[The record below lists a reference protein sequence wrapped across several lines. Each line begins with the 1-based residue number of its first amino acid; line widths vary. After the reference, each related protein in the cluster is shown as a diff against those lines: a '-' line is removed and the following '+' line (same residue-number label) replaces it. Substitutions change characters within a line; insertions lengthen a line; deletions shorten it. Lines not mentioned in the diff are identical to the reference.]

1 MKQKKVATNDFD
13 LEGFTNA
20 VLSFLGGEVSPDVHP
35 SYAIVK
41 VDAPG
46 GVPEFGPE
54 EGRSNFMEEFELA
67 IFYFFRSLL
76 PTLENQFDALT
87 AKAANLMMTPILSL
101 VMLIAL
107 DFSFSLRRGS
117 FISTQPFMQA
127 GLVLHHR
134 HQSTSRIVMFSMLE
148 WRHSLIGLSSGE
160 N

>member
-54 EGRSNFMEEFELA
+54 EGRSNFMEEFEARHLL
-67 IFYFFRSLL
+67 FFPFSSSNVGEPVRCADGQSRELNDDSDFIIGDVDCVGFL
-76 PTLENQFDALT
+76 FQLKEGVLYIDSAVHAGGACVAPPPSIDIENCNVFDAGME
-87 AKAANLMMTPILSL
+87 AFIDRFIL
-101 VMLIAL
+101 
-107 DFSFSLRRGS
+107 R
-117 FISTQPFMQA
+117 
-127 GLVLHHR
+127 
-134 HQSTSRIVMFSMLE
+134 
-148 WRHSLIGLSSGE
+148 
-160 N
+160 